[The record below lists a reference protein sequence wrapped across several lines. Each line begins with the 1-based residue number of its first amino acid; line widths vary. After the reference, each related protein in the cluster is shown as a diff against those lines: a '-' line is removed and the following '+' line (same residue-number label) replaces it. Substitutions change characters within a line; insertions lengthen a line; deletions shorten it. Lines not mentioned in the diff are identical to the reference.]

1 MMNLGE
7 LKVRFND
14 PTNDEFVFTN
24 GFNAPHSYRGIYAD
38 VAFEPAR
45 NVTLGE
51 IKRVIARADAETF
64 MGWKGGEYAYGDDAR
79 CHLAYEGTCDPTG
92 TGDAEDF
99 EELVADMM
107 LEYIMAN
114 HPTPIK
120 QIEVTRTVESKMAF
134 SMGPKAKTITIPQAE
149 YDEMIERIEWL
160 ECLEQAGVDNWDG
173 YDEARELYRERNS

>member
-1 MMNLGE
+1 MMNLGN
-7 LKVRFND
+7 LKDHFD
-14 PTNDEFVFTN
+14 DLTNDQFVFTS
-24 GFNAPHSYRGIYAD
+24 GFNAPHSYRGTYAD

-45 NVTLGE
+45 KVTLGE
-51 IKRVIARADAETF
+51 IKRAIERAGDEMFT
-64 MGWKGGEYAYGDDAR
+64 GWKGGEYTYGDDTP

-107 LEYIMAN
+107 LEYIMHN

-120 QIEVTRTVESKMAF
+120 HIEVTRKVESKMAF
-134 SMGPKAKTITIPQAE
+134 SMGPNAETVTIPQAE